1 MNTASTARHVLGN
14 FDAIHEEIAY
24 GWAYSPQQPQQR
36 LAVELIDE
44 RGELAGYGI
53 ADQHREDLAPV
64 GIGDGHHQFKLAI
77 AYSFY
82 DGEEHRLTAYEATTG
97 QPLQGTHTFG
107 PATRRFA
114 FDLMSREAGQQWL
127 VEHLRQAPNL
137 TRERAESLLNAY
149 RLSCVLH
156 ETDHVEEAH
165 NAWNAVAEATG
176 LHGLSHCKLGE
187 LHLLQAQPNDALAS
201 YQQAIDAAPELPWP
215 HLGLAN
221 ALQQLG
227 RYSEAESAVQQAL
240 DLAPEA
246 SQAQA
251 QASARLRNLQRIG
264 LPDRVNALVEQGDA
278 QAATHLLIERLL
290 AHPDEQE
297 AAELLGHLLHPLPE
311 DDEPLPGQDVL
322 HAFQR
327 QERVLNALLDHVDT
341 PLNESLRP

>member
-1 MNTASTARHVLGN
+1 MNTASTALHVLGN
-14 FDAIHEEIAY
+14 FDTIHEETAY
-24 GWAYSPQQPQQR
+24 GWAFSPQQPQQR

-53 ADQHREDLAPV
+53 AEHHREDLAPA
-64 GIGDGHHQFKLAI
+64 GIGDGHHQFKLAL
-77 AYSFY
+77 AYSLY
-82 DGEEHRLTAYEATTG
+82 DGEEHSLTAFDANTG

-107 PATRRFA
+107 PATRSFA

-127 VEHLRQAPNL
+127 IEHLRQTPNL
-137 TRERAESLLNAY
+137 TRQRAESLLNAY

-156 ETDHVEEAH
+156 ETHHVEEAR
-165 NAWNAVAEATG
+165 NAWHAIAEATG
-176 LHGLSHCKLGE
+176 LHGLSHCKQGE
-187 LHLLQAQPNDALAS
+187 LHLLQGQHSDALAS
-201 YQQAIDAAPELPWP
+201 YQRAVDAAPEHPWP

-240 DLAPEA
+240 NLAPEA

-251 QASARLRNLQRIG
+251 QASARLHTLQRTG
-264 LPDRVNALVEQGDA
+264 LPERVNALVEQGDS
-278 QAATHLLIERLL
+278 QAATRLLIERLL

-297 AAELLGHLLHPLPE
+297 AAELLGHLLLPAQE
-311 DDEPLPGQDVL
+311 DDEPLPGQDTL

-341 PLNESLRP
+341 QLNESPRT